1 MDIKRLSIGSITGLV
16 VLYVLGV
23 VFWEMLFADF
33 FEANSGTDLDVTR
46 ENEIVWA
53 TVIGTLFYAVL
64 ITLMTEAR
72 SGKAS
77 LMDGLMTGAIVGFLL
92 WGTADFIFYGFLTL
106 SNLTATIAD
115 TILEGVRGG
124 ITGAVI
130 ALVLGKIGDSSPVAV
145 EQ

>member
-23 VFWEMLFADF
+23 VIWEMLFAGF
-33 FEANSGTDLDVTR
+33 FAANSDTDLDVSR
-46 ENEIVWA
+46 ANEIIWA
-53 TVIGTLFYAVL
+53 TVVGCLFYAVL
-64 ITLMTEAR
+64 ITLMMEAR
-72 SGKAS
+72 GGTAS
-77 LMDGLMTGAIVGFLL
+77 PVDGLKTGAIVGFLL
-92 WGTADFIFYGFLTL
+92 WGTSDFTLYGFLAL

-115 TILEGVRGG
+115 TVLEAVRGG